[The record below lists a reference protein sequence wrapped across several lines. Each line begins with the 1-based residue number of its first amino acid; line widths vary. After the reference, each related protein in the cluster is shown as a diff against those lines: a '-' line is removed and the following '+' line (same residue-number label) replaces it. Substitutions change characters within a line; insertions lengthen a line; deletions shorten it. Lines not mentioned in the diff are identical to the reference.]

1 MNINFC
7 LLHYADESFDVVVV
21 CPTCHSNQCSKHGFY
36 LRKGFHTQNKSMS
49 HPILIQRHR
58 CLNPECKR
66 RTFSVLPPMVL
77 RYCRFF
83 WPCLL
88 AIWNA
93 LTHLSM
99 YHIARIWNVDRRVI
113 AGVYA
118 LQSTIHGWVAQQ
130 HQELTNGSKTRILPL
145 MVKIIFYK
153 MGPAELMN
161 RWYCYR
167 YPKRSVFTL

>member
-7 LLHYADESFDVVVV
+7 PLHYADESSDVAIV
-21 CPTCHSNQCSKHGFY
+21 CPTCHSDQCIKHGFY
-36 LRKGFHTQNKSMS
+36 MRKGFHTLNESIS
-49 HPILIQRHR
+49 LPTPVQRYR

-88 AIWNA
+88 AVWNA
-93 LTHLSM
+93 LTHLSI
-99 YHIARIWNVDRRVI
+99 YHIACIWNVDRRVI
-113 AGVYA
+113 AGVAA
-118 LQSTIHGWVAQQ
+118 LQSIIHNWVEKQ
-130 HQELTNGSKTRILPL
+130 HQELTNGSKACSLSITI
-145 MVKIIFYK
+145 KIILLK
-153 MGPAELMN
+153 IGPAELMN

-167 YPKRSVFTL
+167 YPKRSLLTL